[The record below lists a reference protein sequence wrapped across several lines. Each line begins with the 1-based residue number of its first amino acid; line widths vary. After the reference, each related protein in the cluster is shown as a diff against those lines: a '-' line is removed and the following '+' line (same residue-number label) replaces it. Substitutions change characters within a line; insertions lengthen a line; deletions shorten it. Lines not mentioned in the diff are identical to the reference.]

1 MMDTSLRTVLFSCVL
16 ITLFLSSSAQT
27 CSNYAFASNKIF
39 SACNDLPYLN
49 SFIHYTYNPSS
60 QTLQMAYR
68 RTQIDSSQ
76 WVAWGVNPTAPRMVG
91 SQAIVA
97 FQQSDGTM
105 KVYTSPLTSYQ
116 TQLAEGELSF
126 PVSDLSATYSNN
138 EIIIFATLQLENSST
153 TLNQVWQDGPISSN
167 SPGMHSTT
175 GNNIQSMGTLN
186 LLSRLSG
193 NTGGGAGGNSQTRK
207 KNIHGLLN
215 AIGWGIMMPLG
226 VLIARYMR
234 VFSSADPAW
243 FYLHVTCQ
251 TSAYIIGVAGWAT
264 GIRLGSQS
272 PGITFTSHRTIG
284 IALFCV
290 ATLQVIALLV
300 RPKKDHKHRLYW
312 NIYHHSVGYSVIILS
327 IINIFK
333 GFDILNPE
341 KFWEKIYI
349 GIIVVLAILAVLLEI
364 VTWIIVLKRKKA
376 LIVEK
381 TTTNGNNGNYGYN
394 GYGGRANQRV

>member
-1 MMDTSLRTVLFSCVL
+1 MDRSSRIVLLSCMLVSLFIL
-16 ITLFLSSSAQT
+16 SSAQT
-27 CSNYAFASNKIF
+27 CANYAFASNKTF

-49 SFIHYTYNPSS
+49 SFLHYTYNPSS

-68 RTQIDSSQ
+68 RTGIDSSR
-76 WVAWGVNPTAPRMVG
+76 WVAWGLNPASQGMIG
-91 SQAIVA
+91 SQTIVA
-97 FQQSDGTM
+97 FQQSDGMM

-116 TQLAEGELSF
+116 TQLDEGELSF

-138 EIIIFATLQLENSST
+138 EAIIFATLQLQNIST
-153 TLNQVWQDGPISSN
+153 TLNQVWQDGPLSGN
-167 SPGMHSTT
+167 TPGMHATT

-193 NTGGGAGGNSQTRK
+193 NTGGGAGGNSQLRK
-207 KNIHGLLN
+207 KNIHGVLN
-215 AIGWGIMMPLG
+215 AISWGILMPLG

-251 TSAYIIGVAGWAT
+251 TSAYVIGVAGWAT

-312 NIYHHSVGYSVIILS
+312 NIYHHSVGYSVIILG

-341 KFWEKIYI
+341 KFWEKTYT
-349 GIIVVLAILAVLLEI
+349 GIIVVLAILAVILEI
-364 VTWIIVLKRKKA
+364 FTWFVVLKRKKA
-376 LIVEK
+376 ATIEK
-381 TTTNGNNGNYGYN
+381 TTDASNGNYGYS
-394 GYGGRANQRV
+394 GYGGRGNGRV